1 MAQVPL
7 MARPRPA
14 SKTYHASGSAP
25 RPPHTRRSGSQDL
38 VAAEAPPPLVGK
50 CFSGTP
56 GEVIDQATR
65 WRDYGARYIGVAD
78 ASALQ
83 RSLRNGLSAA
93 MAFGNIL
100 RGIKKL

>member
-1 MAQVPL
+1 M
-7 MARPRPA
+7 
-14 SKTYHASGSAP
+14 
-25 RPPHTRRSGSQDL
+25 
-38 VAAEAPPPLVGK
+38 
-50 CFSGTP
+50 
-56 GEVIDQATR
+56 IDQATR